1 LAVRE
6 KRGPGRP
13 KKPRDAVDIAFSLSA
28 EQADFLFDMGRRLGW
43 GESVHSM
50 AQRLV
55 SSEIAMLQK
64 ASVAA
69 HPLPLPEPGE
79 D

>member
-1 LAVRE
+1 MADKG

-13 KKPRDAVDIAFSLSA
+13 KKSRDAVDIAFALSA

-43 GESVHSM
+43 GETIHSM

-55 SSEIAMLQK
+55 SSEIAILQK